1 MLVGNGTSV
10 VLQPTNLHWDNTN
23 SRLGIGTSSPGYPLE
38 VSGSSSRSFTAS
50 TYGVFLRNGYS
61 SPFPSSQTFALSA
74 YFGSYIAAEGFVAF
88 SDARI
93 KNVISV
99 SDPVADLA
107 TLRNIKITDY
117 SYIDVVNK
125 GNRPKKGVI
134 AQELEQVYPT
144 AVNRSSDFIP
154 NVYAMAGTVSLNT
167 KAEELTLTV
176 PKPHGFAIGNLVRV
190 ITDGGQIEKSVTR
203 VVDAN
208 TFVLANVKEATGKV
222 FVFGKKVDDFR
233 AVDYDQLSTLNVS
246 ATQELA
252 KRFEALQ
259 AENDKLKAQN
269 EAIIKRLEALEK
281 K

>member
-1 MLVGNGTSV
+1 MTTGA
-10 VLQPTNLHWDNTN
+10 
-23 SRLGIGTSSPGYPLE
+23 
-38 VSGSSSRSFTAS
+38 GSSSNNQSIPT
-50 TYGVFLRNGYS
+50 
-61 SPFPSSQTFALSA
+61 SA
-74 YFGSYIAAEGFVAF
+74 YFSGAVAVTYVVAF

-93 KNVISV
+93 KKVMAV
-99 SDPVADLA
+99 SDPEADLA
-107 TLRNIKITDY
+107 TLRKVKITDY
-117 SYIDVVNK
+117 SYIDVLNK

-134 AQELEQVYPT
+134 AQELEQVYPI
-144 AVNRSSDFIP
+144 AVSRSSEFIP

-167 KAEELTLTV
+167 KAKELTLTV
-176 PKPHGFAIGNLVRV
+176 PKPHGFAQGNLVRV
-190 ITDGGQIEKSVTR
+190 ITDSGQIEKSVAR

-208 TFVLANVKEATGKV
+208 TFVLAGVKEVAGEV

-252 KRFEALQ
+252 KRCEALQ

>member
-1 MLVGNGTSV
+1 VLVGNGATQ

-23 SRLGIGTSSPGYPLE
+23 SRLGIGTSSPGFPLTVNTTVDRSTGWVE
-38 VSGSSSRSFTAS
+38 YGWALTFSYIVNSSNRDIAT
-50 TYGVFLRNGYS
+50 
-61 SPFPSSQTFALSA
+61 SA
-74 YFGSYIAAEGFVAF
+74 YFTGSVAAASMVAF

-93 KNVISV
+93 KKVISV
-99 SDPVADLA
+99 SDPEADLA
-107 TLRNIKITDY
+107 TLRKVKITDY

-134 AQELEQVYPT
+134 AQELEQVYPI
-144 AVNRSSDFIP
+144 AVNQSSDFIP
-154 NVYAMAGTVSLNT
+154 NVYVFAETLSLNT

-176 PKPHGFAIGNLVRV
+176 PKPHSFVQGNLVRV
-190 ITDGGQIEKSVTR
+190 ITDSGQIEKSVAR

-208 TFVLANVKEATGKV
+208 TFVLAGVKEVAGKV
-222 FVFGKKVDDFR
+222 FVFGKQVDDFH

-246 ATQELA
+246 ATQALA
-252 KRFEALQ
+252 KRCEALQ